1 MEAAAPVKFEEFEE
15 MTTTTFAIIAS
26 NTYCNVSN
34 KFGPEFFEQ
43 NLFTACPCL
52 KLNPSLPS

>member
-43 NLFTACPCL
+43 N
-52 KLNPSLPS
+52 

>member
-1 MEAAAPVKFEEFEE
+1 MEAAAAVLPAPVKFKEFEE

-43 NLFTACPCL
+43 N
-52 KLNPSLPS
+52 